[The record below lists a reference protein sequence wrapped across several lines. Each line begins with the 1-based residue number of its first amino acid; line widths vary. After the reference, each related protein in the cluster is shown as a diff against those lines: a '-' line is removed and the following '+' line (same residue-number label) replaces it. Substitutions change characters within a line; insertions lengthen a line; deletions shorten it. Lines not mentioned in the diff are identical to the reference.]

1 MPIYDRQ
8 MWHRKFLDV
17 GLPEPQARAL
27 VDLFAEISK
36 WRMLV
41 PYTVFDTLKHYQRL
55 RDAKFTET
63 QARAVVYVALEALTG
78 LPTPDHHI
86 GEPA

>member
-1 MPIYDRQ
+1 MPIYDSQ

-27 VDLFAEISK
+27 VDLSADVHK
-36 WRMLV
+36 WRILK
-41 PYTVFDTLKHYQRL
+41 PGKVFDTLKHYQRL
-55 RDAKFTET
+55 RDAKFTEN

-78 LPTPDHHI
+78 LPTPDHHL
-86 GEPA
+86 GEAA